1 MPLKFI
7 SELLSTNTLLN
18 FFLFFITFYITY
30 KVLIKFLKQKK
41 VAIIVG
47 ISAGLIAMYY
57 IEFNELLFTFNLYGY
72 TGTTLLLIFPLL
84 FAIFFMYARSI
95 TQGIRKLFF
104 FVFAVIL
111 PLLPS
116 VIVTNLPLVKFNI
129 F

>member
-47 ISAGLIAMYY
+47 ISAGLIAM
-57 IEFNELLFTFNLYGY
+57 
-72 TGTTLLLIFPLL
+72 
-84 FAIFFMYARSI
+84 
-95 TQGIRKLFF
+95 
-104 FVFAVIL
+104 
-111 PLLPS
+111 
-116 VIVTNLPLVKFNI
+116 
-129 F
+129 